1 MFDDNLV
8 GKLSHDNNRV
18 LAAVLTTCH
27 NKKFSNFR
35 KFSGQQTRVHANLW
49 NHFFYTKP
57 SKQTHARSQQ

>member
-1 MFDDNLV
+1 MFYDNLV

-35 KFSGQQTRVHANLW
+35 KFSGQQTRVHANL
-49 NHFFYTKP
+49 
-57 SKQTHARSQQ
+57 